1 VNDDWRIRID
11 LEEEHAEGLLERLGL
26 DLGSESRKLAEEL
39 EGRRLVV
46 SRDDDTLF
54 VYAGSKP
61 EAERARAV
69 IEAEL
74 RELGAQGRVGPIEHW
89 LAEEDRWDDE
99 PPEKF
104 EAEQEVL
111 EQGLSPWEV
120 RLEAASP
127 EEAEALARK
136 LEAEG
141 YSVVRRYRFVL
152 VGAESE
158 EAASEL
164 AKRLHGEAEA
174 SGELVYEALPQNP
187 FVIFG
192 GLGGS
197 GTPL

>member
-1 VNDDWRIRID
+1 MSDDWRIRID

-26 DLGSESRKLAEEL
+26 DLGSEPRKLAEEL
-39 EGRRLVV
+39 QGRRLVV

-54 VYAGSKP
+54 VYAGSRV
-61 EAERARAV
+61 EAERARDI

-74 RELGAQGRVGPIEHW
+74 RETGAQGQVGPIEHW
-89 LAEEDRWDDE
+89 LADEDRWDDE
-99 PPEKF
+99 APQEF

-111 EQGLSPWEV
+111 KEGLSPWEV
-120 RLEAASP
+120 RLEANSP
-127 EEAEALARK
+127 EEAETVAAKLA
-136 LEAEG
+136 ADG

-152 VGAESE
+152 VGADSE
-158 EAASEL
+158 EEALEL

-174 SGELVYEALPQNP
+174 SGELVYETLPQNP

>member
-1 VNDDWRIRID
+1 MNDDWRIRVD

-26 DLGSESRKLAEEL
+26 DLGSEARKLAEDL

-54 VYAGSKP
+54 VYAGSRL
-61 EAERARAV
+61 EAEQARAIV
-69 IEAEL
+69 EAEL
-74 RELGAQGRVGPIEHW
+74 RELGAEASVGPIEHW

-99 PPEKF
+99 PSQEF
-104 EAEQEVL
+104 EAEREVI

-120 RLEAASP
+120 RLETDSP
-127 EEAEALARK
+127 EQGDALARE

-141 YSVVRRYRFVL
+141 HGVVRRDRYVL
-152 VGAESE
+152 VGAASE
-158 EAASEL
+158 EEAREL
-164 AKRLHGEAEA
+164 AKRLHGQAEA
-174 SGELVYEALPQNP
+174 SGELVYETLPQNP

-192 GLGGS
+192 GMGGS

>member
-26 DLGSESRKLAEEL
+26 DLGSEARKLAEEL

-46 SRDDDTLF
+46 SRDDDTIF
-54 VYAGSKP
+54 VYGGSSA
-61 EAERARAV
+61 EAERARDI

-74 RELGAQGRVGPIEHW
+74 QATGAQGRVGPIEHW
-89 LAEEDRWDDE
+89 LADEDRWDDE
-99 PPEKF
+99 APQEF

-111 EQGLSPWEV
+111 KEGLSPWEV
-120 RLEAASP
+120 RLEAGSP
-127 EEAEALARK
+127 EEAETLAAK
-136 LEAEG
+136 LAADG

-152 VGAESE
+152 VGADSGE
-158 EAASEL
+158 EAREL

-174 SGELVYEALPQNP
+174 SGELVYETLPQNP